1 MCAAETVE
9 GDKGDTIVAAA
20 AATSPP
26 VAMPESSSDSAGRTE
41 NRAVNRSRQLGHA
54 VVLSWLSDPL
64 PPPIAPPL
72 LRQPARTCSSL
83 RGALQ
88 RGQAAGQSAHAR
100 LGHTERNSAAESAT
114 AKLYIGPAACACDE
128 ADEDASALARP
139 AADAIAGEVGPCG
152 DTMPSSGS
160 MSTPAP
166 TAVETMLGRRG
177 TAGAPLAP
185 ATVVAPVLPTTIVA
199 EP

>member
-9 GDKGDTIVAAA
+9 GDNGDTTLAA

-26 VAMPESSSDSAGRTE
+26 LAMPESSRDSAGRTE

-83 RGALQ
+83 REALQ
-88 RGQAAGQSAHAR
+88 RGQAAGLSAHESV
-100 LGHTERNSAAESAT
+100 GHTERKSAAESVT

-128 ADEDASALARP
+128 ADADASALARP
-139 AADAIAGEVGPCG
+139 DVDAIAGEVGPCG
-152 DTMPSSGS
+152 DTIPSSGS

-185 ATVVAPVLPTTIVA
+185 AAVVAPVPTTIVA